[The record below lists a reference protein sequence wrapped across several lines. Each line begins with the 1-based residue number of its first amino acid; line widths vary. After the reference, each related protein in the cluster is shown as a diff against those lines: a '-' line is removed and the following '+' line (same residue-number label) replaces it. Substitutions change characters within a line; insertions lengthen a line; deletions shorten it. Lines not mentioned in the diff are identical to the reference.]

1 MSIAVS
7 AIVLPSRFLRV
18 MVGVLCAGVGMIG
31 AVIAFAYSAELPLLA
46 RTLVV
51 VFSAFAAVFGFYHDG
66 GSRKPL
72 HIDIS
77 GSGQFRLTEASSA
90 DTCKQTN
97 RPHLNK
103 AGEVFRLLEN
113 STIWPHLLLLRLQ
126 DDSGKITT
134 LPILPDCVSRDCFR
148 ALSVACRWIAARGEL
163 QGREE
168 I

>member
-1 MSIAVS
+1 
-7 AIVLPSRFLRV
+7 
-18 MVGVLCAGVGMIG
+18 MIG
-31 AVIAFAYSAELPLLA
+31 AVIAFAYSTELSLLT
-46 RTLVV
+46 RTLIVA
-51 VFSAFAAVFGFYHDG
+51 FTAFAAVFGFYHDG
-66 GSRKPL
+66 ESRKPI

-77 GSGQFRLTEASSA
+77 GAGQFRLTEASAA

-97 RPHLNK
+97 RPHLNNHV
-103 AGEVFRLLEN
+103 EVFRLLEH